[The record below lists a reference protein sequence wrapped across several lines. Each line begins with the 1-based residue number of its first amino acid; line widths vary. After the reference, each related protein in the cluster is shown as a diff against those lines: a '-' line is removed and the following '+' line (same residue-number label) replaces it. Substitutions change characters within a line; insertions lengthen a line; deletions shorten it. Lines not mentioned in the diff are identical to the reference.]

1 MQYPK
6 IQTLW
11 KRHLNGPHRGKII
24 EGSYSEKE
32 FENIAHWSISE
43 KIDGTNVRI
52 NYDPISNQITFK
64 GKSDTSTLPPILE
77 EYLRSHF
84 TLELMQSAFTNQDT
98 ITLYGEGFGGN
109 IQAAGPFYKKE
120 AGFILFDTKVGQ
132 AWLERDAIEKLA
144 SKLQIPSAPELG
156 VMTKEEVINFVKSK
170 PKSLVS
176 QQPYQMEGII
186 ARSKPLILHPDGH
199 PVMWKLKVRDFDV

>member
-32 FENIAHWSISE
+32 FENIVHWSISE

-64 GKSDTSTLPPILE
+64 GKSDDSKLPPILE

-84 TLELMQSAFTNQDT
+84 TLELMQSAFANQDH

-120 AGFILFDTKVGQ
+120 AGFILFDAKVGQ
-132 AWLERDAIEKLA
+132 VWLERDAIEKLA
-144 SKLQIPSAPELG
+144 TKLQIPSAPELG

-170 PKSLVS
+170 PKSIVS

-186 ARSKPLILHPDGH
+186 ARSKPLIFHPDGH
-199 PVMWKLKVRDFDV
+199 PIMWKLKVRDFDV